1 MLDLVFDGGLGEVF
15 LEKLR
20 SVAQEVLLDS
30 EGLLVGTDEY
40 DDENRVRFAVV
51 FISIVLKSLT

>member
-1 MLDLVFDGGLGEVF
+1 MLDLVFDGGRGEVF

-20 SVAQEVLLDS
+20 SVAQKVLLDS

-40 DDENRVRFAVV
+40 DDEDGVRFAAV